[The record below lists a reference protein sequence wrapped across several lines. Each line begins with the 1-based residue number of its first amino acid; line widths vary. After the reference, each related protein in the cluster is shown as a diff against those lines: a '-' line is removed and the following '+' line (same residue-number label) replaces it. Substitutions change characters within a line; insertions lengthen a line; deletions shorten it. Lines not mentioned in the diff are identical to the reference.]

1 MLVLAPRLSSGTGV
15 GMMTLSAEVRQT
27 YGAHWGNGLG
37 LQACTINKSV
47 PTAIGGPNSSDGVGV
62 ALRSASAVC
71 RMR

>member
-47 PTAIGGPNSSDGVGV
+47 PTAIGGPNHCVWHPT
-62 ALRSASAVC
+62 AHYRSAPARAS
-71 RMR
+71 M